1 MSDPSQLSP
10 AELVARVRE
19 SYSLTWAELGAAMN
33 RSPRMM
39 RKIARGETSGE
50 AYREALTELHE
61 TGAVAH
67 APKRRRNAAGKLV
80 KVRAKAGAK
89 TATVTPRDARRGP
102 SLSKHTRTV
111 THLPDGNRIVRIG
124 LPKTVGSSARGEGL
138 HAARMAVVNVARGSR
153 HQDKRVHLRATVDV
167 GGGHTRTFDVGSK
180 GGYLAA
186 DVVAD
191 VRDRNGGDM
200 GAWIAS
206 QMGDRYAQDA
216 VKQGQL
222 VGLSLTT
229 FNAVRSKEER
239 KALDEAG
246 VRRWNRRGG
255 RTRWG

>member
-1 MSDPSQLSP
+1 MSDLAQLSP
-10 AELVARVRE
+10 AELVVRVRE
-19 SYSLTWAELGAAMN
+19 AYGLTWGELAAAMS
-33 RSPRMM
+33 RSERMM
-39 RKIARGETSGE
+39 RKVARGETSGE
-50 AYREALTELHE
+50 AYRAALTELHE
-61 TGAVAH
+61 TGAVSK
-67 APKRRRNAAGKLV
+67 APARRRNAAGKLV
-80 KVRAKAGAK
+80 PVRAKAGARK
-89 TATVTPRDARRGP
+89 RTRVPRDAGRGA
-102 SLSKHTRTV
+102 SLTRHSTRV
-111 THLPDGNRIVRIG
+111 THLPDGNRIVQIQ
-124 LPKTVGSSARGEGL
+124 LPKTVGSPERGAGL
-138 HAARMAVVNVARGSR
+138 YAARMTVVNVARGSSR
-153 HQDKRVHLRATVDV
+153 QDKRVHLRATVDV
-167 GGGHTRTFDVGSK
+167 GGGRTRTFDVGSK

-186 DVVAD
+186 DVVTD

-239 KALDEAG
+239 QAQDEAG

>member
-1 MSDPSQLSP
+1 MSDPGQLTP

-39 RKIARGETSGE
+39 QKIARGETSGE
-50 AYREALTELHE
+50 SYRAALTELHE
-61 TGAVAH
+61 TGAVSR

-80 KVRAKAGAK
+80 PVRAKRGARK
-89 TATVTPRDARRGP
+89 PTVTPRDARRGP

-111 THLPDGNRIVRIG
+111 THLPDGNRIVQIQ
-124 LPKTVGSSARGEGL
+124 LPKTVGSPERGAGL
-138 HAARMAVVNVARGSR
+138 YAARQAIVNVARGSS

-167 GGGHTRTFDVGSK
+167 GGGHTRTFNVGSK

-191 VRDRNGGDM
+191 VRDRNDGDM

-216 VKQGQL
+216 VRQGQL
-222 VGLSLTT
+222 VGLSLTA

-239 KALDEAG
+239 QALDEAG